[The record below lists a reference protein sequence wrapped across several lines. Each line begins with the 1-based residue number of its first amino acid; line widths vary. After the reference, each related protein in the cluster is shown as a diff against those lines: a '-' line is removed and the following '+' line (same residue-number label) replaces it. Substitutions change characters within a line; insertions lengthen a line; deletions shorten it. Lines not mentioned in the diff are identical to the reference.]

1 MASAAMPYIQHNRA
15 DRHFVMHVEGH
26 RAELIYRLR
35 PGGLEILHTRVP
47 QAVGGRGIA
56 ATLVT
61 AAVEFARER
70 GYKVAAECSYAET
83 WMYRHPEQQDLLV

>member
-1 MASAAMPYIQHNRA
+1 MASAAMPDVQHDRV
-15 DRHFVMHVEGH
+15 DRHFVIHVEGH
-26 RAELIYRLR
+26 RAELAYRLR
-35 PGGLEILHTRVP
+35 PGGLAILHTRVP

-61 AAVEFARER
+61 AAVDFARER

-83 WMYRHPEQQDLLV
+83 WMCSHPEQQDLLV